1 MKIKAVRVR
10 EVGRFEKPVAVE
22 GFSGGL
28 DVLAGP
34 NELGKS
40 TLFRALRL
48 VLNVKHSSKSDAVS
62 RLTPYAGGQP
72 LIEADLE
79 LGGKAW
85 RISKRFGKG
94 PRAQL
99 VDLASGTIVARNSE
113 ADEMLIE
120 MLQSEASGFGAHGLV
135 WVGQKESLVAPQPDV
150 RGERGA
156 LMAAI
161 ESEIGAMTGSGIAD
175 AVRARVAEQLGELV
189 TTRGPRKGSRYAVAL
204 ERQAELQKQLDV
216 EKGALASVE
225 NSQSELDALVVRFGQ
240 IGDATQI
247 AALEEKARAAQKAV
261 DEAERQRLRVRQAR
275 EAVQFCSNEQKTAQA
290 ALADFHAKAARLAE
304 LMAGIDQDDAQL
316 PELIQAADDAQAAY
330 DKVRADGER
339 LREEERRLQLARSRV
354 ELSAKLE
361 AKSRVLQEAARLD
374 REIADET
381 ERMQSDPVTAERI
394 DRLQR
399 LEHQHQLAE
408 GRISAESPSVQI
420 AYEAGARQ
428 QIIADGEALA
438 DGAILRVRE
447 AVVLEIP
454 GVGRI
459 EIAAGDGEGRDE
471 LLERSAGL
479 LAERDGLL
487 REMGAAEVAEAQAR
501 YAERQKRDRRLAS
514 AIAEL
519 RGLAPDG
526 TASLRS
532 DVADLENQLGQ
543 SGDTDG
549 SAGDDDADADAGL
562 QSADEI
568 AACLQQVV
576 EELEAARRAYPECAA
591 AQKATSKS
599 LVEAQSAAAARR
611 QRIEELERML
621 GSLEDRQLQSA
632 ELEARGREADEKLS
646 DAVRTAAALEEV
658 LPDADA
664 VDGLS
669 QRASQAALALEAA
682 RMESGRLREAMS
694 AASARIEMAGDTGL
708 GRRVAELEGELQRAV
723 ADVAEFEAE
732 VDALNLLTEALDE
745 ARGNARERLL
755 APLQQRIG
763 PYLSAVFG
771 TARARFA
778 EGFGLEVLEREG
790 RGLEKIDMLSDGTQ
804 EQLGIVV
811 RLAYARLIADCGEAL
826 PIILD
831 DPLVYSDAERIGQ
844 MFAALQ
850 MAAGQHQVVVLTCRE
865 PAFAALGG
873 TRLALSDWRPDL
885 DL

>member
-48 VLNVKHSSKSDAVS
+48 VLNVKHSSKSDAVG
-62 RLTPYAGGQP
+62 RLTPYSGGQP

-85 RISKRFGKG
+85 RITKRFGKG

-99 VDLASGTIVARNSE
+99 IDLVSEIILARNSE
-113 ADEMLIE
+113 ADEMLSKL
-120 MLQSEASGFGAHGLV
+120 LQTEASGFGAHGLV

-161 ESEIGAMTGSGIAD
+161 ESEVGAMSGSGIAD
-175 AVRARVAEQLGELV
+175 AVRARVAEQLSELV

-216 EKGALASVE
+216 ERGALASVE
-225 NSQSELDALVVRFGQ
+225 GSQRELDELQVRFDE
-240 IGDATQI
+240 IGDAPQL
-247 AALEEKARAAQKAV
+247 AALEEKAKAAQKSV
-261 DEAERQRLRVRQAR
+261 EEAERQRLRVRQAK
-275 EAVQFCSNEQKTAQA
+275 EAVQFCSNEQKTAHT
-290 ALADFHAKAARLAE
+290 ALADFNAKAARLAE
-304 LMAGIDQDDAQL
+304 LMAGIDQDDVRL
-316 PELIQAADDAQAAY
+316 PELIQAADDSQAAY
-330 DKVRADGER
+330 ERVRGDGER
-339 LREEERRLQLARSRV
+339 LREEERRLQIARNRV
-354 ELSAKLE
+354 EVQAKLE
-361 AKSRVLQEAARLD
+361 EKLRVLEEAGRLD
-374 REIADET
+374 REIAEVT
-381 ERMQSDPVTAERI
+381 ERMRSDPVTGERI

-408 GRISAESPSVQI
+408 GRIAAESPMVQI

-428 QIIADGEALA
+428 RMFADGEVLA
-438 DGAILRVRE
+438 DGVSLRVRE
-447 AVVLEIP
+447 MLVLQIP

-459 EIAAGDGEGRDE
+459 QIAAGDGEGRDE
-471 LLERSAGL
+471 LLARSASL
-479 LAERDGLL
+479 LAERDALL
-487 REMGAAEVAEAQAR
+487 GELGAGDVAEVQAR
-501 YAERQKRDRRLAS
+501 YGERQKRDRRLAS

-532 DVADLENQLGQ
+532 DVADLENQLGRF
-543 SGDTDG
+543 DD
-549 SAGDDDADADAGL
+549 AGDDDAGGL
-562 QSADEI
+562 SVDEI
-568 AACLQQVV
+568 GVRLQQVS
-576 EELEAARRAYPECAA
+576 EELDAARRAYPECAA
-591 AQKATSKS
+591 VQKASAKI
-599 LVEAQSAAAARR
+599 LAEAQSAAAARR
-611 QRIEELERML
+611 QRIEELERLL
-621 GSLEDRQLQSA
+621 GARDERETHA
-632 ELEARGREADEKLS
+632 ARLEARGREADEKLA
-646 DAVRTAAALEEV
+646 DTVRKAAALEEV
-658 LPDADA
+658 LPDDDA
-664 VDGLS
+664 LEGLS
-669 QRASQAALALEAA
+669 RRAREASLAVEAA
-682 RMESGRLREAMS
+682 RSESGRLREAIS
-694 AASARIEMAGDTGL
+694 AASARIEMAGDSGL
-708 GRRVAELEGELQRAV
+708 GRRVAELEGELQRA
-723 ADVAEFEAE
+723 AGDVGDIEAE
-732 VDALNLLTEALDE
+732 IDALNLLSEALDN
-745 ARGNARERLL
+745 AHQNARDRLL
-755 APLQQRIG
+755 APLQERVG

-771 TARARFA
+771 GGRARFA
-778 EGFGLEVLEREG
+778 EGFGLEGLERAG
-790 RGLEKIDMLSDGTQ
+790 RGLEKIEMLSDGTQ

-844 MFAALQ
+844 MFGALR
-850 MAAGQHQVVVLTCRE
+850 MAAGRHQVVVLTCRE

-873 TRLALSDWRPDL
+873 TRLALSDWRPDH

>member
-10 EVGRFEKPVAVE
+10 EVGRFEKPIAVE

-48 VLNVKHSSKSDAVS
+48 VLNVKHSSKSDAVG
-62 RLTPYAGGQP
+62 RLTPYSGGQP

-85 RISKRFGKG
+85 RITKRFGRG

-99 VDLASGTIVARNSE
+99 IDLESETILARNSE
-113 ADEMLIE
+113 ADEMLSE
-120 MLQSEASGFGAHGLV
+120 LLQSEASGFGAHGLV

-161 ESEIGAMTGSGIAD
+161 ESEIGAMSGSGIAD

-204 ERQAELQKQLDV
+204 ERQGEAQKQL
-216 EKGALASVE
+216 EAERGALASVE
-225 NSQSELDALVVRFGQ
+225 GSQRELEELQVRFGQ
-240 IGDATQI
+240 IGDATQL
-247 AALEEKARAAQKAV
+247 AALVSKAKAAQSAV
-261 DEAERQRLRVRQAR
+261 EEAERQRLRVRQAK
-275 EAVQFCSNEQKTAQA
+275 EAVQFCSNEQKTAQT
-290 ALADFHAKAARLAE
+290 ALADFNVKAARLTE
-304 LMAGIDQDDAQL
+304 LTAGIDQDDARL
-316 PELIQAADDAQAAY
+316 PELMQAADDAQAAY
-330 DKVRADGER
+330 EKVRGDGER
-339 LREEERRLQLARSRV
+339 LREEERRLQVSRSRV

-361 AKSRVLQEAARLD
+361 EKSRVLEAAGRLD
-374 REIADET
+374 RVIAEDT
-381 ERMQSDPVTAERI
+381 ERMRSDPVTGERI

-399 LEHQHQLAE
+399 LEHQHLLAE
-408 GRISAESPSVQI
+408 GRIAAESPTVQI
-420 AYEAGARQ
+420 VYEAGARQ
-428 QIIADGEALA
+428 PILADGAALA
-438 DGAILRVRE
+438 DGASMRVRE
-447 AVVLEIP
+447 MLVLEIS

-471 LLERSAGL
+471 LLVRSASL
-479 LAERDGLL
+479 VAERDGLL
-487 REMGAAEVAEAQAR
+487 GELGAGDVAEAQAR
-501 YAERQKRDRRLAS
+501 YGERQKRDRRLAS

-532 DVADLENQLGQ
+532 DVGDLENQLGRLE
-543 SGDTDG
+543 D
-549 SAGDDDADADAGL
+549 AGNDDAGGL
-562 QSADEI
+562 SVEEI
-568 AACLQQVV
+568 GARLQQVS
-576 EELEAARRAYPECAA
+576 EQLDAARRAYPECAA
-591 AQKATSKS
+591 AQKASAKC
-599 LVEAQSAAAARR
+599 LAEVQAAAAARR
-611 QRIEELERML
+611 QRIEELERLL
-621 GSLEDRQLQSA
+621 GAPHERETQAA
-632 ELEARGREADEKLS
+632 ELEARGREADEKLA
-646 DAVRTAAALEEV
+646 DAVRKAAALEEV
-658 LPDADA
+658 LPDD
-664 VDGLS
+664 D
-669 QRASQAALALEAA
+669 ALEALSRRAGESSLAVEAA
-682 RMESGRLREAMS
+682 RLESGRLREAIS
-694 AASARIEMAGDTGL
+694 AASARIEMAGDSGL
-708 GRRVAELEGELQRAV
+708 GRRVAELEGELQRAA
-723 ADVAEFEAE
+723 ADVGEIEAE
-732 VDALNLLTEALDE
+732 IDALNLLSDALDA
-745 ARGNARERLL
+745 ARQNARDRLL
-755 APLQQRIG
+755 APLQERVG

-771 TARARFA
+771 GARARFA
-778 EGFGLEVLEREG
+778 EGFGLEGLERVG

-850 MAAGQHQVVVLTCRE
+850 IAAVRHQVVVLTCRE
-865 PAFAALGG
+865 AAFAALGG
-873 TRLALSDWRPDL
+873 IRLALSDWRPEHDF
-885 DL
+885 